1 MTTLTAETAAPN
13 TSARRDWLKLIAVLL
28 NIIGLAISGYLVYTK
43 LFNVEVVCAENG
55 VFQCDLVQST
65 VYSKVAGIPVQF
77 IGLAGYLAIFAVLL
91 LEGRNAFF
99 TKYGV
104 QLVFG
109 MTLFGF
115 LFSGYLTAIEAFV
128 IHAWCMW
135 CLGSAITMT
144 LLFIVSTAR
153 LWKKINRPLEELLA
167 EEAAA
172 EAE

>member
-1 MTTLTAETAAPN
+1 MTTIIVPKKKKNEAAA
-13 TSARRDWLKLIAVLL
+13 SVRRDWLKIIALAL
-28 NIIGLAISGYLVYTK
+28 NIVGLVISGYLVYTK
-43 LFNVEVVCAENG
+43 VFNTEVVCPENST
-55 VFQCDLVQST
+55 FQCDLVQST

-77 IGLAGYLAIFAVLL
+77 IGLAGNLAIFAVLL

-99 TKYGV
+99 TKYGI

-135 CLGSAITMT
+135 CLGSATTMT
-144 LLFIVSTAR
+144 LLFLTSLAR
-153 LWKKINRPLEELLA
+153 LWKRINRPIEDILA
-167 EEAAA
+167 EEA
-172 EAE
+172 EE